1 MNSALSRNTLYHMVE
16 RKETTSVNTGV
27 RRLFDRKDLDELIE
41 RAKHAGPQLTAWSR
55 VIGGR

>member
-1 MNSALSRNTLYHMVE
+1 MNSALSRNTLYHVIE
-16 RKETTSVNTGV
+16 RKETTSVNIGG

-41 RAKHAGPQLTAWSR
+41 RAKNESPQLTAWSR

>member
-1 MNSALSRNTLYHMVE
+1 MNSALSRTTLYNIIE
-16 RKETTSVNTGV
+16 RKETTSVNIGG

-41 RAKHAGPQLTAWSR
+41 RAKNENPQLTAWSR

>member
-1 MNSALSRNTLYHMVE
+1 MIE
-16 RKETTSVNTGV
+16 RKKEIIPISIGG
-27 RRLFDRKDLDELIE
+27 RRLFDRKDLDGPIE